1 MKRET
6 REKKFVCPVK
16 GGAGHNC
23 YDCLHQMRG
32 TCPEY
37 LKMVERQNNGVINA

>member
-6 REKKFVCPVK
+6 RDKKFACQVK
-16 GGAGHNC
+16 GVAGHNC
-23 YDCLHQMRG
+23 YDCLRQMRG

-37 LKMVERQNNGVINA
+37 LKMVERQNKGVVNA